1 MIDVVKQNTD
11 SGKLLC
17 SLKPDECIAI
27 VNNRGGNVYF
37 HSNVGFQD
45 LLGYSIRA
53 EGSLRHG
60 GKFYKAYSTD
70 VQNSLKS
77 ATKYAFFNIGEKLN
91 ESMFKEVEQV
101 EQPESVKEIIA
112 DFEKQFQK
120 LKKEKSEKKA
130 KQILNNMQ
138 SSYNSWR
145 NSWKD
150 ENQKNDGNYFKY
162 QELVYMTNL
171 TMLAAEQ
178 AYKEKFSS

>member
-37 HSNVGFQD
+37 YSNIGFQN

-53 EGSLRHG
+53 DGRLRNC
-60 GKFYKAYSTD
+60 GKFYKAYSKD

-101 EQPESVKEIIA
+101 EQPESVKDIIA

-162 QELVYMTNL
+162 QELVYMTNM